1 MAQAVLIT
9 LTAAGSDTG
18 PFDLYS
24 NLDGYTVPFESAI
37 PKLDLEAGYI
47 SYLVPDGAMN
57 IRVQSTNVLCE
68 NYVDLTINTTTTTTS
83 TSTSSTTTTTTTLA
97 PGEYDYYLADQ
108 YNCGSCDLLIT
119 NIVVAVPMGESV
131 VIDNFYQSS
140 PISGNVYKIKSLT
153 TGSTS
158 ILIDHTINGS
168 ICSTVLCGG

>member
-83 TSTSSTTTTTTTLA
+83 TSTSSTTTTTTTLN
-97 PGEYDYYLADQ
+97 PEDYDYYLADK
-108 YNCGSCDLLIT
+108 YTCGLGCILQVVNVKVAFATGASIT
-119 NIVVAVPMGESV
+119 
-131 VIDNFYQSS
+131 IDHYYQALT
-140 PISGNVYKIKSLT
+140 PTEFIYKIKSVSTAGTIEEVLHVP
-153 TGSTS
+153 GSAEC
-158 ILIDHTINGS
+158 LG
-168 ICSTVLCGG
+168 CGG